1 MRRDDDHRH
10 GARRRSHARAQDWFD
25 RHALTIMGVALV
37 VAVAA
42 LVLQLWLARRAPDAD
57 ALAQARQIDLASFEV
72 FLHRQG
78 CPTRC
83 PVYAVL
89 VRGSGEVRYEGV
101 ELVARIGTEHSTVT
115 ELEARALALA
125 VLRSGLRTAPAAFK
139 PGALGCERWLPGRE
153 LIRLAAK
160 FGQQSWTVDYYPG
173 CQPGDPKLEQ
183 LAREIDA
190 LANTA
195 RWVAPSTPAGT

>member
-1 MRRDDDHRH
+1 MRRDERQRH
-10 GARRRSHARAQDWFD
+10 EPRRRSHARAQDWFD
-25 RHALTIMGVALV
+25 RHALAIIGVALV
-37 VAVAA
+37 VVVAA
-42 LVLQLWLARRAPDAD
+42 MALQIWLARRAPEAQ
-57 ALAQARQIDLASFEV
+57 ALSQARQIDLASFEV
-72 FLHRQG
+72 YLHRQG

-89 VRGSGEVRYEGV
+89 VRGNGELRYEGV
-101 ELVARIGTEHSTVT
+101 ELVAHVGTERSTVT

-125 VLRSGLRTAPAAFK
+125 VLRSGLQTAPKVFK

-153 LIRLAAK
+153 LIRIAAK
-160 FGQQSWTVDYYPG
+160 LGQQSWTVDYYPG

-195 RWVAPSTPAGT
+195 RWVSAPTPAGT

>member
-1 MRRDDDHRH
+1 MRRHEDRGDPK
-10 GARRRSHARAQDWFD
+10 RRRSHARDADWFD
-25 RHALTIMGVALV
+25 RNALGIM
-37 VAVAA
+37 VAA
-42 LVLQLWLARRAPDAD
+42 LVIALIAMLVQMWLMRRSPE
-57 ALAQARQIDLASFEV
+57 ALAADRARTIDLATFEV
-72 FLHRQG
+72 YLHRQG

-89 VRGSGEVRYEGV
+89 VRGSGEVQFEGV
-101 ELVARIGTEHSTVT
+101 ELVAHVGTERSTVT

-125 VLRSGLRTAPAAFK
+125 VLRSGLALAPAQFK
-139 PGALGCERWLPGRE
+139 PGAVLCERWLPGRE
-153 LIRLAAK
+153 LIRIAAK
-160 FGQQSWTVDYYPG
+160 LGGQSWTVDYYPG

-195 RWVAPSTPAGT
+195 RWVKAG

>member
-1 MRRDDDHRH
+1 MRRDREPHQRP
-10 GARRRSHARAQDWFD
+10 GARQRSHVKSPDWFD
-25 RHALTIMGVALV
+25 RHALKIIGVALV
-37 VAVAA
+37 VVVAA
-42 LVLQLWLARRAPDAD
+42 MLVQFTLMRRAPE
-57 ALAQARQIDLASFEV
+57 AQAVGQAQRIDLAGFEV
-72 FLHRQG
+72 YLHRQG

-89 VRGSGEVRYEGV
+89 VRGSGEVQFEGV
-101 ELVARIGTEHSTVT
+101 ELVARIGTERSTVT

-125 VLRSGLRTAPAAFK
+125 VLRSGLATAPPQFK
-139 PGALGCERWLPGRE
+139 PGALLCERWLPGRE
-153 LIRLAAK
+153 LIRIAAK
-160 FGQQSWTVDYYPG
+160 LGGERWTVDYYPG

-195 RWVAPSTPAGT
+195 RWVKGA

>member
-1 MRRDDDHRH
+1 MRRDDRFEQRQRP
-10 GARRRSHARAQDWFD
+10 RRRSHVKPPDWFD
-25 RHALTIMGVALV
+25 RHALKIIGVALV
-37 VAVAA
+37 AAVAA
-42 LVLQLWLARRAPDAD
+42 MALQLWLQRRAPDAQ
-57 ALAQARQIDLASFEV
+57 ALVQAQRLDLASFEV

-89 VRGSGEVRYEGV
+89 VRGSGEVQFEGV
-101 ELVARIGTEHSTVT
+101 EMVARVGTERSTVT

-125 VLRSGLRTAPAAFK
+125 VLRSGLSTAPKQFK
-139 PGALGCERWLPGRE
+139 PGAPGCERWLPGRE
-153 LIRLAAK
+153 LLRIAAK
-160 FGQQSWTVDYYPG
+160 LGGSSWTVDYYPG

-190 LANTA
+190 LANTG
-195 RWVAPSTPAGT
+195 RWIEGG